1 MNPVAQ
7 VTQVKD
13 KKDLTKAVDLVF
25 LEVWIKHKRK
35 GFLSVRIGCATKLS
49 ITTLWEAIFQFPTWP
64 PEPTLAVVIL
74 NLCLKI
80 PLGDG
85 GAQLGRPLG
94 LDTERE
100 ASESD

>member
-1 MNPVAQ
+1 M
-7 VTQVKD
+7 TQVKH

-35 GFLSVRIGCATKLS
+35 GFLTVRIGCATELS
-49 ITTLWEAIFQFPTWP
+49 ITTLWEAILQFPACP
-64 PEPTLAVVIL
+64 PEPTPAAVIL

-80 PLGDG
+80 LLGDG
-85 GAQLGRPLG
+85 GAQLGGPLG
-94 LDTERE
+94 LDTERD